1 MKTNMVA
8 EKRNSH
14 YLKRLYQKPQ
24 TVIEHNIMVPSMKV
38 EVLLS
43 CMNQENTDIIKKIR
57 ITTDVLMIN
66 QANHERK
73 KDIHSSSQRI
83 RVIDT
88 RQRGLSRSRNMA
100 LKHAQGDICLLCD
113 EDEFLTDGYA
123 DIIKRAFE
131 KHPDAAVI
139 AFQMEN
145 KQTRLRPVVQRVGYL
160 RSLKLASYQLAF
172 RLEPIRQTGIQFDI
186 LMGAGSGN
194 GCGEEN
200 KFLWD
205 CLRRRKKIYYVP
217 ECIGRVEH
225 GPSTWFFGYNNL
237 FFYQRG
243 AATRYMMGAFP
254 AILYGFYYLAAKIP
268 LYRSDI
274 SPILA
279 ARALFR
285 GIHENPIRRQ
295 YKEQQT

>member
-1 MKTNMVA
+1 MLHSKGNL
-8 EKRNSH
+8 H

-24 TVIEHNIMVPSMKV
+24 TGIEHNITVPYRKV

-43 CMNQENTDIIKKIR
+43 CMNQENTDIIEKIR

-66 QANHERK
+66 QANRERK
-73 KDIHSSSQRI
+73 KDIHSSDQRI

-100 LKHAQGDICLLCD
+100 LKYAQGDICLLCD
-113 EDEFLTDGYA
+113 EDEFLADGYA
-123 DIIKRAFE
+123 DVIKKAFE
-131 KHPDAAVI
+131 KLPDAAVI
-139 AFQMEN
+139 AFRVEN
-145 KQTRLRPVVQRVGYL
+145 KQTRLQPVVQRVGYL

-172 RLEPIRQTGIQFDI
+172 RLEPIRKMGIQFDV

-225 GPSTWFFGYNNL
+225 GPSTWFFGYNRL

-243 AATRYMMGAFP
+243 AATRYMMGLFLAT
-254 AILYGFYYLAAKIP
+254 LYGFYYLAAKIP
-268 LYRSDI
+268 LYRSEI

-279 ARALFR
+279 AGALFR